1 MIAERPA
8 IASLDEDD
16 DDRPV
21 GRVLTRREVLALF
34 GTAGAAVIVAACA
47 PAAVSTT
54 SLLASTAPSLAPAST
69 IALTPSSGS
78 SAAPGASAGTV
89 PACVVVPAL
98 TEGPYFVN
106 EKLNRSDIR
115 TDPSDGAAQAGVPLT
130 LTFAVAKVNGSACTA
145 YEGAVVDVWHC
156 NGLGVYSDVSDNTFG
171 NTTGKKF
178 LRGYQVTDANGN
190 ATFVTIYPGWYQ
202 GRTVHIHFK
211 IRTSPDATSGA
222 EFTSQLFF
230 EDTLS
235 DAVFAVA
242 PYAQKGANRG
252 TKNSNDG
259 IFQQSNG
266 QLTLDPSGDVTN
278 GVKATFAVGV
288 QAA

>member
-1 MIAERPA
+1 MTDQRASIAILEP
-8 IASLDEDD
+8 DD
-16 DDRPV
+16 DAPV
-21 GRVLTRREVLALF
+21 GRVLSRREVLALF
-34 GTAGAAVIVAACA
+34 GMAGAAVVVAACT
-47 PAAVSTT
+47 PAAVSTA
-54 SLLASTAPSLAPAST
+54 SLLASAAPLATTAST
-69 IALTPSSGS
+69 AAAG
-78 SAAPGASAGTV
+78 SAAIGAV

-115 TDPSDGAAQAGVPLT
+115 TDPSSGTAEAGVPLT
-130 LTFAVAKVNGSACTA
+130 LTFGVAKVIGSACTA

-156 NGLGVYSDVSDNTFG
+156 SALGVYSDATDSTFG

-178 LRGYQVTDANGN
+178 LRGYQVTDPHGN

-211 IRTSPDATSGA
+211 VRTSPDATSGT

-230 EDTLS
+230 DDTLS
-235 DAVFAVA
+235 DKVFAVA

-266 QLTLDPSGDVTN
+266 QLTLEPTGDVTN
-278 GVKATFAVGV
+278 GFKATFAVGI